1 MKMKQLSRFTTLVLA
16 LLLCMSVCLQTASA
30 YYYEEAPSET
40 QAPEKQLIENPD
52 EFRDAPDG
60 GDDPLIDLD
69 PTLPVFDL
77 IFEKGKEEVHTTA
90 FYVRDTHGD
99 GSTYLITANVT
110 TPMAAD
116 GYDIHLAKAGYYEEA
131 SYICTKGNF
140 AFYYAPGLE
149 EMQPLL
155 IADSFTSVL
164 ISLFQNVNSDGEY
177 FLDYDLFNI
186 LGWKDYG
193 SYYLHEGHVPASTV
207 YLGSPCMELN
217 TMRIAGLLSTK
228 NDGQT
233 AVISLLDL
241 IFLPEAALFDV
252 DGNVLY
258 EPPVVFEGVSTIT
271 YVIVGV
277 VIVALIFILTRK
289 SKSPAEEAAPL
300 DAGNVGHTV
309 SLDRGPGVQ
318 PISPLPPVQP
328 VRPVA
333 TAQWQ
338 IRAIGGQMD
347 GKVYMLTNTLRFGRA
362 SRCDV
367 AFPQNA
373 PGISGEHCEV
383 SVEGGRAVLR
393 DLGSSYGTFLN
404 KTTKLE
410 ARISY
415 SLQMGDTFTLADG
428 GQTFRLEKAGAA
440 FNGTGPSVRRVDT
453 GETFSGDMSGQ
464 ITFGREMR
472 NAVTFAADSG
482 VSNNHCVLYKE
493 GGQLY
498 LKDVGSTNGTFFA
511 EDKRLKPNHPYKVKK
526 GVSFFLVSR
535 KFSFTIT
542 EE

>member
-1 MKMKQLSRFTTLVLA
+1 MKMKQLSRITTLVLA
-16 LLLCMSVCLQTASA
+16 LLLCMSVCLQTAAA
-30 YYYEEAPSET
+30 YYYDSPSET
-40 QAPEKQLIENPD
+40 EAAEKWLVENPD
-52 EFRDAPDG
+52 EFRETPDG
-60 GDDPLIDLD
+60 GGDPFLELD
-69 PTLPVFDL
+69 PSYPVFAL
-77 IFEKGKEEVHTTA
+77 IFEKGKEVVTTTA
-90 FYVRDTHGD
+90 FYVQDTHGD

-116 GYDIHLAKAGYYEEA
+116 GYDIHLAKADYYEEA
-131 SYICTKGNF
+131 SYICSKGNF

-149 EMQPLL
+149 EMEPLK
-155 IADSFTSVL
+155 IADSFTVIL
-164 ISLFQNVNSDGEY
+164 AALFQNVDSNSNFY
-177 FLDYDLFNI
+177 LDYDLFNI
-186 LGWKDYG
+186 SSWTDYG
-193 SYYLHEGHVPASTV
+193 TYFLHAGNQLTSTV
-207 YLGSPCMELN
+207 YLGAPCMELS
-217 TMRIAGLLSTK
+217 TMRVAGLLSTR
-228 NDGQT
+228 NEGET
-233 AVISLLDL
+233 AVLSLLDL
-241 IFLPEAALFDV
+241 KFLPEAALFDV
-252 DGNVLY
+252 DGNALY

-277 VIVALIFILTRK
+277 VVLGLIFILTRK
-289 SKSPAEEAAPL
+289 SKKPEEASASVES
-300 DAGNVGHTV
+300 GSYGHTV

-318 PISPLPPVQP
+318 PISPVSPIQP
-328 VRPVA
+328 IA

-338 IRAIGGQMD
+338 VRAIGGQMD
-347 GKVYMLTNTLRFGRA
+347 GKVYMLTNTLRFGRS

-373 PGISGEHCEV
+373 PGISGEHCELT
-383 SVEGGRAVLR
+383 VEGGRAVLR
-393 DLGSSYGTFLN
+393 DLSSSYGTFLN

-410 ARISY
+410 ARIAY
-415 SLQMGDTFTLADG
+415 SLQLGDTFTLADG

-440 FNGTGPSVRRVDT
+440 YNGTGPSVRRVDT

-482 VSNNHCVLYKE
+482 VSNNHCILYKE

-526 GVSFFLVSR
+526 GMSFFLVSR
-535 KFSFTIT
+535 KYSFTIT